1 MLYGQNIRT
10 SPWMTLLFSFG
21 AILLVFCIV
30 LYPDQAFKASL
41 QGLSVWWKLIF
52 PALLPFL
59 VISEIM
65 MAYGFAHGLGVLL
78 DPVMRRIFGIP
89 GVGGWALALGWTAGF
104 PAGAEA
110 TAKLRKMQVLQKHEA
125 NRLLALSHVSNP
137 ILIIVVIGV
146 GFLQQPHAGIALA
159 IFHWASALLTGF
171 ILYGISPRST
181 HPAEKSGTSSE
192 VSDVFTAP
200 FTTREREGN
209 SNTSDLA
216 SPNSQ
221 APKRRWQQILEAM
234 EQAHQADGR
243 TFGRLLGDAVTSAV
257 QTLMMVGGYM
267 MIFSIVAQIVQL
279 LFPMNIALYWVQ
291 GFLELHLGA
300 YGISTA
306 DLTSNLMQMAILSG
320 ILAWSGISAHLQVR
334 SKTQSTDMSYIYFI
348 LSRLLHCI
356 VAVLIT
362 LACWNPLQLL
372 LGRIAPSFLPVWSA
386 QDKSHSLDWFK
397 LMNDFN
403 AWYVLPIL
411 FVSILGII
419 MLLSGLMT
427 FIRHR
432 TSP

>member
-59 VISEIM
+59 VLSEIM
-65 MAYGFAHGLGVLL
+65 IAYGFAHGLGVLL
-78 DPVMRRIFGIP
+78 DPVMRRVFGIP

-110 TAKLRKMQVLQKHEA
+110 TATLRKMQVLQKHEA

-146 GFLQQPHAGIALA
+146 GFLQQPHAGLALA
-159 IFHWASALLTGF
+159 IFHWASAILTGF
-171 ILYGISPRST
+171 ILYGISPRRSQPIAQSESAT
-181 HPAEKSGTSSE
+181 EGHDPLFATQEDGAEQH
-192 VSDVFTAP
+192 
-200 FTTREREGN
+200 N
-209 SNTSDLA
+209 SNLA
-216 SPNSQ
+216 SPNSH
-221 APKRRWQQILEAM
+221 APKRRWQRILEAM

-243 TFGRLLGDAVTSAV
+243 TFGRLLGDAVSSAV

-267 MIFSIVAQIVQL
+267 MIFSIIAQIVQL
-279 LFPMNIALYWVQ
+279 LFPMHIAPYWVQ
-291 GFLELHLGA
+291 GFLELHLGT

-306 DLTSNLMQMAILSG
+306 DIASNLIQMAILSG
-320 ILAWSGISAHLQVR
+320 ILAWSGISAHLQIR
-334 SKTQSTDMSYIYFI
+334 SKTQSTDMSYLYFL
-348 LSRLLHCI
+348 LSRMLHCI
-356 VAVLIT
+356 LAVLIT

-372 LGRIAPSFLPVWSA
+372 LGQIAPSFLPAWGA
-386 QDKSHSLDWFK
+386 QDKNQQLDWFA
-397 LMNDFN
+397 LMNHVN
-403 AWYVLPIL
+403 AWYVLPIV
-411 FVSILGII
+411 FISILAII
-419 MLLSGLMT
+419 MLISGLMT
-427 FIRHR
+427 FLRHRHR
-432 TSP
+432 TLP